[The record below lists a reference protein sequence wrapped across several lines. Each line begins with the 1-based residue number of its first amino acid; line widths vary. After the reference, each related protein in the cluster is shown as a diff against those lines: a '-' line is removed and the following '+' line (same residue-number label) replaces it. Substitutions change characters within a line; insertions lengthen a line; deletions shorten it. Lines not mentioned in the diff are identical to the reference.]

1 MPMAMPAWCSEAR
14 RHGGARRSGGHG
26 FTLLEVLVALT
37 IIAVALTAALRGA
50 MALTS
55 NARDVDLKLFAI
67 ITAENQLLELRFGR
81 SQVAVGESQFDCEQ
95 GGVVFLCTQ
104 SVTSTP
110 NPFFRRVEV
119 HVATQGD
126 GGRVFAD
133 LMGLLPVN

>member
-1 MPMAMPAWCSEAR
+1 MVMPAPCSSAER
-14 RHGGARRSGGHG
+14 RGVGMCRPGGRG

-55 NARDVDLKLFAI
+55 NSREVDLKLYAI
-67 ITAENQLLELRFGR
+67 LVAENQLLELRFGR
-81 SQVAVGESQFDCEQ
+81 KQVSVGESQFDCEQ
-95 GGVVFLCTQ
+95 GGVLFLCTQ
-104 SVTSTP
+104 SVTGTP

-119 HVATQGD
+119 HVASRGD
-126 GGRVFAD
+126 GAREYAD